1 MCVYYFMFRIEP
13 IVSKG
18 GRLIVHYL
26 DEYCVQYK
34 IDSFAVYA
42 KTEKRCLNGTEIQIE
57 SSMKHIF
64 PVETWGK

>member
-1 MCVYYFMFRIEP
+1 MFRIEP

-42 KTEKRCLNGTEIQIE
+42 KTGKRSLNGTEIQIE
-57 SSMKHIF
+57 SRMKHIF
-64 PVETWGK
+64 PIERWGK